1 MKRTTFEN
9 WLDAYKRAWEDR
21 DPEAAADLFTV
32 DANYHE
38 TPFEAPA
45 KGREGILDYWSDATR
60 YQGEIEFSYE
70 VLATT
75 EDAGIAHWHC
85 RFTRLTSESAAELD
99 GIFLVKLDADGKST
113 EFREWWH
120 KIG

>member
-1 MKRTTFEN
+1 MDRTTFEN

-21 DPEAAADLFTV
+21 APEAAADLFTA
-32 DANYHE
+32 DANYFE

-45 KGREGILDYWSDATR
+45 RGRDGIRDYWSDATR
-60 YQGEIEFSYE
+60 YQEGIEFSCE

-75 EDAGIAHWHC
+75 ENAGIAHWHTE
-85 RFTRLTSESAAELD
+85 FTRLTSDSTVELD
-99 GIFLVKLDADGKST
+99 GIFVVELHADGKCA

>member
-1 MKRTTFEN
+1 MERTKFEN
-9 WLDAYKRAWEDR
+9 WLDAYKHAWEDR
-21 DPEAAADLFTV
+21 DPDAAADLFTV

-45 KGREGILDYWSDATR
+45 RGREGIRDYWSDATR
-60 YQGEIEFSYE
+60 YQEGIEFSYE

-75 EDAGIAHWHC
+75 ENMGIAHWHTE
-85 RFTRLTSESAAELD
+85 FTRLTSNSTVELD
-99 GIFLVKLDADGKST
+99 GIFLVELDANGKCT

>member
-1 MKRTTFEN
+1 MQRTKFEN

-21 DPEAAADLFTV
+21 DPEAAADLFMAHAT
-32 DANYHE
+32 YHE

-45 KGREGILDYWSDATR
+45 RGREGIRDYSSDATR
-60 YQGEIEFSYE
+60 CQEGIEFSYE

-75 EDAGIAHWHC
+75 ENTGIAHWHTE
-85 RFTRLTSESAAELD
+85 FTRQTSNSTVELD
-99 GIFLVKLDADGKST
+99 DIFQVALDADGKCT

-120 KIG
+120 KQE

>member
-1 MKRTTFEN
+1 MDQTTFES
-9 WLDAYKRAWEDR
+9 WLEAYKRAWENR
-21 DPEAAADLFTV
+21 DPEAAASLFTA
-32 DANYHE
+32 DANYYV

-45 KGREGILDYWSDATR
+45 RGRDGIRGYWSDATR
-60 YQGEIEFSYE
+60 YQDGIEFSYE

-75 EDAGIAHWHC
+75 ESAGIARWHC
-85 RFTRLTSESAAELD
+85 RFARLTSDSAVELD
-99 GIFLVKLDADGKST
+99 GVFLVELDVGGKCT

>member
-1 MKRTTFEN
+1 MDRTTFED

-21 DPEAAADLFTV
+21 DPEAAADLFTA
-32 DANYHE
+32 DASYHE

-45 KGREGILDYWSDATR
+45 RGREGILDYWSDATR
-60 YQGEIEFSYE
+60 YQEGIEFSYE

-85 RFTRLTSESAAELD
+85 RFTRLTSDSAAELD
-99 GIFLVKLDADGKST
+99 GIFLVDLDADGKCT

>member
-1 MKRTTFEN
+1 LDRAAFTG
-9 WLDAYKRAWEDR
+9 WLDAYKDAWETR
-21 DPEAAADLFTV
+21 DPEAAADLFTP
-32 DANYHE
+32 DGAYHE

-45 KGREGILDYWSDATR
+45 RGREGIRDYWSDATR
-60 YQGEIEFSYE
+60 YQEGVEFSYE

-75 EDAGIAHWHC
+75 ETAGIAHWHC
-85 RFTRLTSESAAELD
+85 RFTRLTSNSTVELD
-99 GIFLVKLDADGKST
+99 GIFLVELDADGRCT